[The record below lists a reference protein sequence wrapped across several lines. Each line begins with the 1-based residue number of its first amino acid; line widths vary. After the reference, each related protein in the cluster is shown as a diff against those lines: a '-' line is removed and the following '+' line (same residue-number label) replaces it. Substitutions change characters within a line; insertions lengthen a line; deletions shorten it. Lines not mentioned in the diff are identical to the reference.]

1 MTDGMDE
8 RGEREAFE
16 GADDARETRIPAG
29 TVDVV
34 STQTQ
39 ELPDLA
45 AEDAELTALDEQEIL
60 DLNRR
65 FSSVRRSVG
74 ALEKVLLQGPR

>member
-8 RGEREAFE
+8 RGEREALE
-16 GADDARETRIPAG
+16 GADGARETRVPTG

-39 ELPDLA
+39 ELPDLS
-45 AEDAELTALDEQEIL
+45 AEDAELTALD
-60 DLNRR
+60 
-65 FSSVRRSVG
+65 
-74 ALEKVLLQGPR
+74 